1 MALDVST
8 LTSYVI
14 ENEDLLVVKSL
25 FGPRTAEL
33 ISKEG
38 TVMTGVKFAEQ
49 INILATDALFQNGVG
64 CTRVTSGTTTITQ
77 RKVTIGDIAVVED
90 LCVKTLNTV
99 YMSKKLANG
108 SNNDPAL
115 PFEQEYTNLKAATIA
130 KKLEIALWQGDT
142 LNAGNDGLARF
153 DGYIKLI
160 DAAGTAV
167 NGNPTNITTGTGIIA
182 GNVVGIVNGVVA
194 KIPAD
199 VLGQDDVRIFCGWD
213 TFATYVAAYTAL
225 NLFAFAPTGSETKA
239 AAGELIIPGTYY
251 RLTAVHGLDGTNRLF
266 AIRMSNMFYG
276 VDLENDYEQWSIM
289 PDQFKDFLRFKVLFK
304 AGVNVAFPNEI
315 VQFKLV

>member
-8 LTSYVI
+8 LVSYVI

-25 FGPRTAEL
+25 FGPKTADL
-33 ISKEG
+33 IRSEG

-64 CTRVTSGTTTITQ
+64 CTRTPSGTTTITQ

-90 LCVKTLNTV
+90 LCVKTLNTT

-108 SNNDPAL
+108 SNNDPAI
-115 PFEQEYTNLKAATIA
+115 PFEQTYTDLKAATIA

-167 NGNPTNITTGTGIIA
+167 NGNPTNITTVTGITA
-182 GNVVGIVNGVVA
+182 SNVVSIVNGIIA

-213 TFATYVAAYTAL
+213 TFQTYVQAYTAL
-225 NLFAFAPTGSETKA
+225 NLYAFAPTGSESKVSG
-239 AAGELIIPGTYY
+239 GELVIPGTYY

-289 PDQFKDFLRFKVLFK
+289 PDQFKDYLRFKVLFK

>member
-1 MALDVST
+1 MSLDVST

-25 FGPRTAEL
+25 FGPKTADL
-33 ISKEG
+33 IRGEG

-49 INILATDALFQNGVG
+49 INILATDALFQNGTG
-64 CTRVTSGTTTITQ
+64 CTRTSSGTTTITQ

-108 SNNDPAL
+108 SNGDPAL
-115 PFEQEYTNLKAATIA
+115 PFEQEYTDLKAATIA

-160 DAAGTAV
+160 DAALTAV
-167 NGNPTNITTGTGIIA
+167 NGNPTAITTVTGITA
-182 GNVVGIVNGVVA
+182 TNVVSIVNGIIA

-213 TFATYVAAYTAL
+213 VFQTYVQAYTAL
-225 NLFAFAPTGSETKA
+225 NLYAFAPTGSESKVA
-239 AAGELIIPGTYY
+239 GGELVIPGTYY
-251 RLTAVHGLDGTNRLF
+251 RLTAVHGLDATNRLF

-289 PDQFKDFLRFKVLFK
+289 QDQFKDYLRFKVLFK

-315 VQFKLV
+315 VSFKLV